1 MYIRIHVSVTS
12 AGEQLKQC
20 IYTRSW
26 LSLNTTGGGKEFS
39 ELDIRMYVCMRTRLL
54 KSGNHSLTDITSV
67 CGRPFEITSTM
78 S

>member
-1 MYIRIHVSVTS
+1 MYICTHVSVTS

-26 LSLNTTGGGKEFS
+26 LSLNTTGVGEEFS
-39 ELDIRMYVCMRTRLL
+39 ELDIRTYICMRTRLV
-54 KSGNHSLTDITSV
+54 KSGNRSLTDITSV